1 MVRSAA
7 KNNLYVGVVVEP
19 NDYEKILQEIKDNDG
34 SLTLDTRRNLAAK
47 AFSHTANYD
56 SAISDYLNR
65 KQTSKPKYL
74 FGRYR
79 LKQELRYGENPH
91 QSAAFYVNTS
101 QSEGNNISSA
111 EQIQGKEL
119 SYNNIADT
127 DAAYECVKV
136 FSEPAC
142 VIVKHANPCGIA
154 LGSNIKEAYEK
165 AFASDETSAFGGIIA
180 FNRSLDQSTTD
191 KIIENQFV
199 EVIIAPGIDDQALE
213 ILSKKE
219 NVRLLDTKE
228 LGEPAKEAKILSVN
242 GGLLIQDND
251 LAVITSEDLKVV
263 SERKPNKDEI
273 ENCLFAWKVCK
284 FVKSNAIVYTKD
296 NQTIGIGAGQM
307 SRIDSAQ
314 IAASKAVERGFETQG
329 CSMASDAFFP
339 FRDGIDAAAKI
350 GITSVIQPGGSMRD
364 QEVIDAADEAG
375 MAMLFTGVRHFRH

>member
-1 MVRSAA
+1 
-7 KNNLYVGVVVEP
+7 
-19 NDYEKILQEIKDNDG
+19 
-34 SLTLDTRRNLAAK
+34 
-47 AFSHTANYD
+47 
-56 SAISDYLNR
+56 
-65 KQTSKPKYL
+65 
-74 FGRYR
+74 
-79 LKQELRYGENPH
+79 
-91 QSAAFYVNTS
+91 
-101 QSEGNNISSA
+101 
-111 EQIQGKEL
+111 
-119 SYNNIADT
+119 
-127 DAAYECVKV
+127 VKV